1 MMQNKIAPME
11 ESPRP
16 IGVFWDIENCQV
28 PRGKSAMALVCHIRE
43 QFFQRCLE
51 AEFMCVCDIRKE
63 SAEVIQELNLAQL
76 TVVHVNAVGKNAADD
91 KLKQCM
97 RRFVDIHGSLAVLVL
112 ISGDVNFSTMLS
124 DFRHR
129 KQVHIILVCRG
140 SAPEALMACANEWHD
155 FAQIAAAV
163 PFRTPQSK
171 GGSQCCDLMVR
182 NLPLDKEPSLVHSRL
197 RQLSDNCGGRVLS
210 IVGESARLRFSTPDD
225 TRRACK
231 RMDGEDV
238 FGRKIAVQL
247 PESRQAWKWRG
258 RRLDRAA
265 AVRSSSSNSSSSR
278 SPESSCAEADSQR
291 SAHQGLSRGLADRLL
306 GPLCFDPTPQH
317 GLARPECRVDV
328 ASATPRFRSPTTSRV
343 PGGAVL
349 SPLRPPSL
357 ELRPS
362 TSVWRQLHFS
372 PPLPRVA
379 PPPAMPAPRA
389 LLPTPHPLH
398 QIGAVGVERKMAA
411 RTDAAFSVPSVE
423 VEVTNLDPK
432 VETDELEK
440 ILLALFQEHVPVL
453 RISLAVQPDGTLKA
467 LVRVPSSRDAHHV
480 VARLHHHRLG
490 ERCLRV
496 AFGTPQVQSVP
507 VAQALERPY
516 CEVHDLR
523 LGPSPTQGEQ
533 QWALWT
539 AMPGPLPEVCLPL
552 DTLATRVER
561 LLDSH
566 AGSLPLD
573 SFRACHEAEFGLL
586 PQEPDLEPW
595 QAGKVPLEQLVAS
608 LPGIEVLTSPLGFK
622 KAVRTGR
629 STPSQVTPSA
639 RLEQFSREV
648 RELLSLQPR
657 CSVSLHRFVPTYHKH
672 FGRQCRLADYGHTKL
687 LDLLCAVSHVVKIL
701 GQGHT
706 RVLTLSQPVQLQ
718 RFAADLLQVLRA
730 QRRGRLMAASRLPC
744 AFQDVHQRALE
755 VADYGACTLG
765 DLLSRV
771 PPSVVTVESRN
782 GETFLCIPEKEQ
794 TAEEA
799 ELVRQFALE
808 AVELLSQGP
817 ESGMLLAKFNPAYQ
831 QHFDRKLRVSR
842 YGFNKL
848 IQLLQAIPDLVEVY
862 GVGDHKMV
870 RLVPRRRASAG
881 AAPPG
886 GRSVGKSPQQCPRSS
901 PPRKEGREEVEMS
914 PPAREFGELRRL
926 VSLLMEQP
934 GGLDLGQLWDA
945 YHSKHGG
952 YPNLRLL
959 KKLEQAQVVRLD
971 RQASRVRLSA
981 LHLAARDVVAV
992 LREAP
997 NQAMTLPQLE
1007 RAFRSRYVVAL
1018 QPHQHGFASLEDLF
1032 LALPEYFVLSGPK
1045 DRRTLRLARDT
1056 DAFEKSTVNPT
1067 DPPESLLSFSAVAP
1081 PSTDPGFEREL
1092 LELRLSPEDLL
1103 NGPIPSCIPSPELSP
1118 EVPPSEGIQ
1127 SYGAARDLIKF
1138 DPPPDGS
1145 SVSTPASEP
1154 ACEPMKLFDPVA
1166 VPTSPVTNV
1175 STLSDNLSEAG
1186 FHPTHNS
1193 TAIFD
1198 SASLSTG
1205 DSCSPCHKGRRI
1217 AANFPIPLEL

>member
-1 MMQNKIAPME
+1 MQKKNAPMDE
-11 ESPRP
+11 WSSPRP

-155 FAQIAAAV
+155 FAQMAAAV
-163 PFRTPQSK
+163 PFRTPQPK
-171 GGSQCCDLMVR
+171 AGSQCCDLMVH

-247 PESRQAWKWRG
+247 SGQAWKWRG

-278 SPESSCAEADSQR
+278 SPESSCAEADSQP
-291 SAHQGLSRGLADRLL
+291 HQGLSRGFADRLL

-317 GLARPECRVDV
+317 RLARPECRVDV

-343 PGGAVL
+343 SGGAVL
-349 SPLRPPSL
+349 SPLRPPPL
-357 ELRPS
+357 EPGPS

-398 QIGAVGVERKMAA
+398 RIGAVGVERKMAA
-411 RTDAAFSVPSVE
+411 ITDAAFPVPWVE

-432 VETDELEK
+432 VEADELEK
-440 ILLALFQEHVPVL
+440 ILLALFEEHVVVL

-467 LVRVPSSRDAHHV
+467 LVRVPSSRDAHHA

-496 AFGTPQVQSVP
+496 AFGTPQSVP
-507 VAQALERPY
+507 VAQAPERPY
-516 CEVHDLR
+516 CEVHDVR

-586 PQEPDLEPW
+586 PEEPDLEPW

-622 KAVRTGR
+622 KVVRTGGR
-629 STPSQVTPSA
+629 TPSPVSGQLSA

-648 RELLSLQPR
+648 TELLSLQPR

-706 RVLTLSQPVQLQ
+706 RVLTLSQPVQLK
-718 RFAADLLQVLRA
+718 RFAGDLLQVLRA

-744 AFQDVHQRALE
+744 AFQDVHQRALQ

-771 PPSVVTVESRN
+771 PPSVVTVESRS

-808 AVELLSQGP
+808 AVELLSEGP
-817 ESGMLLAKFNPAYQ
+817 ECGMLLAKFNPAYQ
-831 QHFDRKLRVSR
+831 QHFERKLRVSR
-842 YGFNKL
+842 YGFSKL
-848 IQLLQAIPDLVEVY
+848 IQLLQAIPDWVEVY

-870 RLVPRRRASAG
+870 RLLPRRRASDG

-886 GRSVGKSPQQCPRSS
+886 GRRVGKSPQQCPRSS
-901 PPRKEGREEVEMS
+901 PPKEGREEVEMS
-914 PPAREFGELRRL
+914 PLARESGELGRL

-971 RQASRVRLSA
+971 RQASRVGLSA
-981 LHLAARDVVAV
+981 LHLAARDVLAV

-1018 QPHQHGFASLEDLF
+1018 QPHKHGFASLEDLF
-1032 LALPEYFVLSGPK
+1032 LALPQYFVLSGPK

-1056 DAFEKSTVNPT
+1056 DAFEKSAVDPT

-1081 PSTDPGFEREL
+1081 LSTDRGFEREL

-1118 EVPPSEGIQ
+1118 EVPPSDGVQ
-1127 SYGAARDLIKF
+1127 SCGAARDLIKF
-1138 DPPPDGS
+1138 DPPLDGS
-1145 SVSTPASEP
+1145 SVSTSVPDPEP

-1166 VPTSPVTNV
+1166 VPTSPVANV
-1175 STLSDNLSEAG
+1175 SALSDNLLEAG

-1198 SASLSTG
+1198 SASLSTN

-1217 AANFPIPLEL
+1217 AANFPIPLES